1 MSDIAEAAAISRQAL
16 YLHFSSRREVMI
28 ATIHYVDEVKGL
40 NERLESFQAATTG
53 IELLETC
60 VEVWGNYIPEIYGLV
75 KALLQTRETDE
86 ASAAAWDDCM
96 SCLRDTC
103 RQIIETLHRD
113 GILAPEWTPG
123 EAIDVLW
130 TAISVQNWEQ
140 LTIERGWSTAQ
151 YVDRMKTLLKL
162 VFVAKTEEV

>member
-1 MSDIAEAAAISRQAL
+1 MVRESRMSDIAEAAAISRQAL

-86 ASAAAWDDCM
+86 ASGCG
-96 SCLRDTC
+96 L
-103 RQIIETLHRD
+103 
-113 GILAPEWTPG
+113 G
-123 EAIDVLW
+123 
-130 TAISVQNWEQ
+130 
-140 LTIERGWSTAQ
+140 
-151 YVDRMKTLLKL
+151 
-162 VFVAKTEEV
+162 